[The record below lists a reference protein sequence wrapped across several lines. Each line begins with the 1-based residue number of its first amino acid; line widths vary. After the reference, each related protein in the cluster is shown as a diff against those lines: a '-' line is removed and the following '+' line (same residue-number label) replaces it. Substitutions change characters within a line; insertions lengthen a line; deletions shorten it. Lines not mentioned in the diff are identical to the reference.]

1 MRRLLQ
7 CKLTK
12 GLYCSVVDF
21 ESLASQ
27 LNADLQETSC
37 DHRLHGFNCDI
48 EPESLHNIPKIPS
61 PEEVGFIIDTLFK
74 VEVLS
79 GNTGY
84 LRFDMMEDIKVLGA
98 IGS

>member
-27 LNADLQETSC
+27 LTADLQETSG
-37 DHRLHGFNCDI
+37 DHRLHCDI
-48 EPESLHNIPKIPS
+48 KPESLHNIPKIPS
-61 PEEVGFIIDTLFK
+61 PEEVGFITDALFK

-79 GNTGY
+79 ENTGY
-84 LRFDMMEDIKVLGA
+84 LRCDMMEDIKVVGA
-98 IGS
+98 IGP